1 MSKPSKPSKHF
12 CETGVTKLGEYQ
24 EKIHNYGDTP
34 YERCSQ
40 YYDEYKA
47 YNSWV
52 AEIVFAS
59 STYKLIKY
67 YYSENEG
74 AFEITH
80 DGITNKNGSFKYE
93 IVDTQSGGGISFKD
107 GENTTSTYTK
117 LFFVIYNGTAKF
129 AANNMKVRECTSATN
144 NGSYTYDGLNGNS
157 LTSIKFT
164 NMKAD
169 RSKLNAIT
177 SVEEAL
183 VVAPAVAPAAPAAQ
197 RQRVDKSKSVVE
209 KIPVEKITKSITD
222 RIEIKSCTLND
233 IVTNKIYLKGNEN
246 EKATILKFFKPT
258 IPIKYMESSSSF
270 YDDIN
275 SKSIQFTSPRDSDID
290 KADAIKYLNHEGTE
304 GSQPYIGLDLGN
316 RAYKYG
322 IQLIADIIL
331 PNSFTE
337 ENILKLVYGSIDDPE
352 NFNINI
358 TNGVMTVNKQ

>member
-1 MSKPSKPSKHF
+1 MSKPSKHF
-12 CETGVTKLGEYQ
+12 CETGVVRYRGDYHPD
-24 EKIHNYGDTP
+24 IHNRGDTP
-34 YERCSQ
+34 YERCSE

-47 YNSWV
+47 YHSWV
-52 AEIVFAS
+52 AEIVFKS

-169 RSKLNAIT
+169 RSDLNAIT
-177 SVEEAL
+177 GVEEAPAEAPAEAPQADSS
-183 VVAPAVAPAAPAAQ
+183 VVAPAPAAPTPAAPTP
-197 RQRVDKSKSVVE
+197 VVE
-209 KIPVEKITKSITD
+209 EIPNEVKNFNGVTLRNNKGTIQVYIPDGYSIEAYDIKFNKEISNAYYSVDSKGRKYDAIDISVGTSEKPEKLQNVYASGDIIEGKPVKYEQSDRYQDMFKIFNKSGLILSDAEITD
-222 RIEIKSCTLND
+222 AVIIGSENYK
-233 IVTNKIYLKGNEN
+233 IVK
-246 EKATILKFFKPT
+246 
-258 IPIKYMESSSSF
+258 
-270 YDDIN
+270 
-275 SKSIQFTSPRDSDID
+275 
-290 KADAIKYLNHEGTE
+290 
-304 GSQPYIGLDLGN
+304 
-316 RAYKYG
+316 
-322 IQLIADIIL
+322 
-331 PNSFTE
+331 
-337 ENILKLVYGSIDDPE
+337 
-352 NFNINI
+352 
-358 TNGVMTVNKQ
+358 

>member
-1 MSKPSKPSKHF
+1 MSNPSNPSKPSKHF
-12 CETGVTKLGEYQ
+12 CETGEIRYTGEYHPD
-24 EKIHNYGDTP
+24 IHNYEDTP
-34 YERCSQ
+34 YGRCSE

-47 YNSWV
+47 YHSWV

-177 SVEEAL
+177 SV
-183 VVAPAVAPAAPAAQ
+183 VVPETKAPAAAAAQTTPAAPASVVVQTNQQAKATSQPVVAQ
-197 RQRVDKSKSVVE
+197 KTSVEEIPNEVKTFKGVTLRNNKGTIQVYIPDGYSIAAYDIKFNKEIANAYYRVDN
-209 KIPVEKITKSITD
+209 
-222 RIEIKSCTLND
+222 R
-233 IVTNKIYLKGNEN
+233 GR
-246 EKATILKFFKPT
+246 
-258 IPIKYMESSSSF
+258 KY
-270 YDDIN
+270 
-275 SKSIQFTSPRDSDID
+275 
-290 KADAIKYLNHEGTE
+290 DAIDISVGTSKKSDKLQNVYAAGEFVDSEPVKYEPSDRYQDMFKIFNE
-304 GSQPYIGLDLGN
+304 SGL
-316 RAYKYG
+316 
-322 IQLIADIIL
+322 II
-331 PNSFTE
+331 SDAE
-337 ENILKLVYGSIDDPE
+337 
-352 NFNINI
+352 I
-358 TNGVMTVNKQ
+358 TNAVITGSENYKIVK

>member
-1 MSKPSKPSKHF
+1 MSNPSNPSKPSKHF
-12 CETGVTKLGEYQ
+12 CETGEIRYTGEYHPD
-24 EKIHNYGDTP
+24 IHNYEDTP
-34 YERCSQ
+34 YGRCSE

-47 YNSWV
+47 YHSWV

-177 SVEEAL
+177 SV
-183 VVAPAVAPAAPAAQ
+183 VVPETKAPAAAAAQTTPAAPAQ
-197 RQRVDKSKSVVE
+197 SQ
-209 KIPVEKITKSITD
+209 
-222 RIEIKSCTLND
+222 
-233 IVTNKIYLKGNEN
+233 IVNESN
-246 EKATILKFFKPT
+246 TPKQQAKA
-258 IPIKYMESSSSF
+258 
-270 YDDIN
+270 
-275 SKSIQFTSPRDSDID
+275 
-290 KADAIKYLNHEGTE
+290 
-304 GSQPYIGLDLGN
+304 
-316 RAYKYG
+316 
-322 IQLIADIIL
+322 
-331 PNSFTE
+331 
-337 ENILKLVYGSIDDPE
+337 
-352 NFNINI
+352 
-358 TNGVMTVNKQ
+358 